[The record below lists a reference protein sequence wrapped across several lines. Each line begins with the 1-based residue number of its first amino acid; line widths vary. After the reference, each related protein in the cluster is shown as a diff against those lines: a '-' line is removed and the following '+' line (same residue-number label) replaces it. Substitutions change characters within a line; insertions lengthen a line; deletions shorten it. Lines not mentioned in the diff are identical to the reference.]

1 MIARAEEKALMKV
14 IEKMADSL
22 DEKELDTLIEI
33 LAKLRFFFLFGLV
46 VRLIQT
52 NKYDNN

>member
-33 LAKLRFFFLFGLV
+33 LAKLR
-46 VRLIQT
+46 
-52 NKYDNN
+52 